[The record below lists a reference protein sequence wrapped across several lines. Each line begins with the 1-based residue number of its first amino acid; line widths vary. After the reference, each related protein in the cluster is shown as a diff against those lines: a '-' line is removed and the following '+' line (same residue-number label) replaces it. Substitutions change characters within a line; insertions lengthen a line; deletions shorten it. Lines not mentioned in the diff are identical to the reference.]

1 MWKVAFSGLFV
12 ACVTAIAW
20 RTRRT
25 RPWVFVGWLWYLVAL
40 VPVLGLVR
48 VGEQA
53 AADRYTY
60 LPGVGLSLAVA
71 WSGVELVRRR
81 PSMKPVVVT
90 AAAAVLVA
98 LAAASWV
105 QVGYWRNDVT
115 LYEHALAVTEDNY
128 VAHTNLG
135 TALLAQNRVPEALQ
149 HYQEALRIDPKSAQA
164 HENLGVALA
173 ASGDAV
179 AALVAF
185 QRALELDDR
194 DAGTH
199 VRAADVLAGEGRLAE
214 AVAHYRAAAALEPAS
229 ALVHSNLGFL
239 LAAQGNLDEAVDH
252 YAAALREDP
261 NLAPAHN
268 NLGLA
273 LESLG
278 RRDEALRHYSRAVEL
293 APADLQN
300 RLNHARALARSGR
313 RGDAIGELRE
323 VLRRQPDWPP
333 AEQDLIRLLAADADP
348 ARRTEA
354 VALAETLVRRTAAPD
369 AELLSTL
376 AVAYEGAARFADA
389 LGVWGDAITAARA
402 GGRTDLLPG
411 LEAAVAACR
420 ARSAP

>member
-1 MWKVAFSGLFV
+1 M
-12 ACVTAIAW
+12 
-20 RTRRT
+20 
-25 RPWVFVGWLWYLVAL
+25 
-40 VPVLGLVR
+40 
-48 VGEQA
+48 
-53 AADRYTY
+53 
-60 LPGVGLSLAVA
+60 
-71 WSGVELVRRR
+71 
-81 PSMKPVVVT
+81 
-90 AAAAVLVA
+90 
-98 LAAASWV
+98 
-105 QVGYWRNDVT
+105 
-115 LYEHALAVTEDNY
+115 
-128 VAHTNLG
+128 
-135 TALLAQNRVPEALQ
+135 
-149 HYQEALRIDPKSAQA
+149 
-164 HENLGVALA
+164 ALA

-179 AALVAF
+179 AALAAF

-252 YAAALREDP
+252 YAAALREDA

-300 RLNHARALARSGR
+300 RLNYARALARSGR

-323 VLRRQPDWPP
+323 VLRRQPDWTP
-333 AEQDLIRLLAADADP
+333 AEQDLIRLLAVDADP

-354 VALAETLVRRTAAPD
+354 VALAETLVQRTTAPD

-389 LGVWGDAITAARA
+389 VGVWSDAITAARA